1 MYKEAEELLRSIVGD
16 IEIVFSD
23 TPDPKL
29 GDFSSTV
36 AFNLAKKTKKNP
48 NDVAKEIISDLKTKK
63 TRYIKEIKNMGPYIN
78 FFVDYD
84 TFGYDLLKKI
94 LDEDWEI
101 EEKKEKVIVEHTS
114 ANPNKPLHMG
124 HLRNA
129 ILGDTLARIFKFLR
143 YNTEIQNYI
152 DDLGIQVAETLWSY
166 KNLKFDENKKFDHLL
181 GEIYVEV
188 EKIKDYKI
196 EKEIRAL
203 NKEMEEDSS
212 VSRPFVERCL
222 KAQLKTLSDLDISYD
237 VLIFESDLIKSKI
250 FDEAYEKIKQ
260 SKDIVLEEGGEN
272 KGCLVMKLGNIFP
285 DMENPDKI
293 LIRSDGTATYT
304 GKDVAYHLWKF
315 GLVERNMKY
324 LKWNSLYKSF
334 SEGET
339 KDFGNGNT
347 VINVIGVEQ
356 RYPQEVVKLSLELL
370 GYSKKAENFYHLA
383 YEHVSLP
390 EEKFSG
396 RKGTWIG
403 YTGDELIEEAFLKA
417 KEEVE
422 SRRHDLPEEKKVKI
436 AKAVASGAIRYN
448 IVKYAPEKKI
458 IFRWKDALNFEGDS
472 SPYIQYAH
480 ARCCSILKKAELS
493 DFTPNFSDSEE
504 KKLIKTLYKF
514 VIETEKACNLKRPHI
529 LTKYLNDLA
538 TVFNSFYNS
547 LKVLGSEEEAQRLA
561 LVKTTQI
568 VLKKGLSLLGIE
580 ALEEM

>member
-23 TPDPKL
+23 TPDSKL

-36 AFNLAKKTKKNP
+36 AFAMAKKMKKNP
-48 NDVAKEIISDLKTKK
+48 KEVAEEIISNLKTKK
-63 TRYIKEIKNMGPYIN
+63 MKYIKEIRNVGPYIN
-78 FFVDYD
+78 FFINYD
-84 TFGYDLLKKI
+84 TLGHDLLKNI
-94 LDEDWEI
+94 LNEEWKI

-114 ANPNKPLHMG
+114 TNPNKPLHMG

-129 ILGDTLARIFKFLR
+129 ILGDTLARIFKFLK

-152 DDLGIQVAETLWSY
+152 DDLGIQVAETLWGY

-181 GEIYVEV
+181 GEIYVEA

-203 NKEMEEDSS
+203 NKEMEESGI
-212 VSRPFVERCL
+212 SREFVERCL
-222 KAQLKTLSDLDISYD
+222 KAQLETLSELNISYD
-237 VLIFESDLIKSKI
+237 VLVFESDLIRSKI

-272 KGCLVMKLGNIFP
+272 IGCLVMKLGNIFP

-315 GLVERNMKY
+315 GLVEKNMKY

-339 KDFGNGNT
+339 KDFGNGDI

-356 RYPQEVVKLSLELL
+356 IYPQEVVKLSLELL
-370 GYSKKAENFYHLA
+370 GYYEKAENFYHLA

-403 YTGDELIEEAFLKA
+403 YTVDELLEEAFLKA

-422 SRRHDLPEEKKVKI
+422 SRRSDLPEEKKVKI

-448 IVKYAPEKKI
+448 IIKYAPEKKI
-458 IFRWKDALNFEGDS
+458 TFRWKDALNFEGDS
-472 SPYIQYAH
+472 SPYLQYAH

-493 DFTPNFSDSEE
+493 DFIPNFSDSEE
-504 KKLIKTLYKF
+504 KELIKTLYEF

-529 LTKYLNDLA
+529 VTKYLNDLA

-547 LKVLGSEEEAQRLA
+547 LKVLGSEKEAQRLT
-561 LVKTTQI
+561 LVKATQI

>member
-23 TPDPKL
+23 TPDSKL

-36 AFNLAKKTKKNP
+36 AFAMAKKMKKNP
-48 NDVAKEIISDLKTKK
+48 KEVAEEIISNLKTKK
-63 TRYIKEIKNMGPYIN
+63 MKYIKEIRNVGPYIN
-78 FFVDYD
+78 FFINYD
-84 TFGYDLLKKI
+84 TLGHDLLKNI
-94 LDEDWEI
+94 LNEKWEI

-114 ANPNKPLHMG
+114 TNPNKPLHMG

-129 ILGDTLARIFKFLR
+129 ILGDTLARIFKFLK

-152 DDLGIQVAETLWSY
+152 DDLGIQVAETLWGY

-181 GEIYVEV
+181 GEIYVEA

-203 NKEMEEDSS
+203 NKEMEESGI
-212 VSRPFVERCL
+212 SREFVERCL
-222 KAQLKTLSDLDISYD
+222 KAQLETLSKLNISYD
-237 VLIFESDLIKSKI
+237 VLVFESDLIRSKI

-260 SKDIVLEEGGEN
+260 SKDIVLEEEGEN
-272 KGCLVMKLGNIFP
+272 KDCLVMKLGNIFP

-315 GLVERNMKY
+315 GLVEKNMRY

-339 KDFGNGNT
+339 KDFGNGDI

-356 RYPQEVVKLSLELL
+356 IYPQEVVKLSLELL
-370 GYSKKAENFYHLA
+370 GYYEKAENFYHLA

-403 YTGDELIEEAFLKA
+403 YTVDELLEEAFLKA

-422 SRRHDLPEEKKVKI
+422 SRRSDLPEEKKVEI

-448 IVKYAPEKKI
+448 IIKYAPEKKI
-458 IFRWKDALNFEGDS
+458 TFRWKDALNFEGDS
-472 SPYIQYAH
+472 SPYLQYAH

-493 DFTPNFSDSEE
+493 DFIPNFSDSEE
-504 KKLIKTLYKF
+504 KELIKTLYEF

-529 LTKYLNDLA
+529 VTKYLNDLA

-547 LKVLGSEEEAQRLA
+547 LKVLGSEKEAQRLT
-561 LVKTTQI
+561 LVKATQI

>member
-36 AFNLAKKTKKNP
+36 AFTMAKKMKKNP
-48 NDVAKEIISDLKTKK
+48 KEAAEEIISNLKTKK
-63 TRYIKEIKNMGPYIN
+63 MGYIKEIRNVGPYIN
-78 FFVDYD
+78 FFINYD
-84 TFGYDLLKKI
+84 ALGHDLLKNI
-94 LDEDWEI
+94 LNEKWEI

-114 ANPNKPLHMG
+114 TNPNKPLHMG

-152 DDLGIQVAETLWSY
+152 DDLGIQVAETLWGY

-203 NKEMEEDSS
+203 NKEMEESGI
-212 VSRPFVERCL
+212 SREFVERCL
-222 KAQLKTLSDLDISYD
+222 KAQLETVSELNISYD
-237 VLIFESDLIKSKI
+237 VLVFESDLIRSKI

-272 KGCLVMKLGNIFP
+272 IGCLVMKLGNIFP

-315 GLVERNMKY
+315 GLVERNMRY
-324 LKWNSLYKSF
+324 LKWNSIYKSF

-339 KDFGNGNT
+339 RDFGNGDI

-356 RYPQEVVKLSLELL
+356 IYPQEVVKLSLELL
-370 GYSKKAENFYHLA
+370 GYYEKAENFYHLA

-403 YTGDELIEEAFLKA
+403 YTVDELLEEAFLKA

-422 SRRHDLPEEKKVKI
+422 SRRSDLPEEKKVKI

-448 IVKYAPEKKI
+448 IIKYAPEKKI
-458 IFRWKDALNFEGDS
+458 TFRWKDALNFEGDS
-472 SPYIQYAH
+472 SPYLQYAH

-493 DFTPNFSDSEE
+493 DFIPNFSDSEE
-504 KKLIKTLYKF
+504 KELIKTLYEF
-514 VIETEKACNLKRPHI
+514 VIETEKACNMKRSHI
-529 LTKYLNDLA
+529 VTKYLNDLA

-547 LKVLGSEEEAQRLA
+547 LKVLGSEKEAQRLT
-561 LVKTTQI
+561 LVKATQI
-568 VLKKGLSLLGIE
+568 VLKKGLFLLGIE

>member
-23 TPDPKL
+23 TPDSKL

-36 AFNLAKKTKKNP
+36 AFAMAKKMKKNP
-48 NDVAKEIISDLKTKK
+48 KEVAEEIISNLKTKK
-63 TRYIKEIKNMGPYIN
+63 MKYIKEIRNVGPYIN
-78 FFVDYD
+78 FFINYD
-84 TFGYDLLKKI
+84 TLGHDLLKNI
-94 LDEDWEI
+94 LNEKWKI

-114 ANPNKPLHMG
+114 TNPNKPLHMG

-129 ILGDTLARIFKFLR
+129 ILGDTLARIFKFLK

-152 DDLGIQVAETLWSY
+152 DDLGIQVAETLWGY

-181 GEIYVEV
+181 GEIYVEA

-203 NKEMEEDSS
+203 NKEMEESGI
-212 VSRPFVERCL
+212 SREFVERCL
-222 KAQLKTLSDLDISYD
+222 KAQLETLSKLNISYD
-237 VLIFESDLIKSKI
+237 VLVFESDLIRSKI

-260 SKDIVLEEGGEN
+260 SKDIVLEEEGEN
-272 KGCLVMKLGNIFP
+272 KDCLVMKLGNIFP

-315 GLVERNMKY
+315 GLVEKNMRY

-339 KDFGNGNT
+339 KDFGNGDI

-356 RYPQEVVKLSLELL
+356 IYPQEVVKLSLELL
-370 GYSKKAENFYHLA
+370 GYYEKAENFYHLA

-403 YTGDELIEEAFLKA
+403 YTVDELLEEAFLKA

-422 SRRHDLPEEKKVKI
+422 SRRSDLPEEKKVEI

-448 IVKYAPEKKI
+448 IIKYAPEKKI
-458 IFRWKDALNFEGDS
+458 TFRWKDALNFEGDS
-472 SPYIQYAH
+472 SPYLQYAH

-493 DFTPNFSDSEE
+493 DFIPNFSDPEE
-504 KKLIKTLYKF
+504 KELIKTLYEF

-529 LTKYLNDLA
+529 VTKYLNDLA

-547 LKVLGSEEEAQRLA
+547 LKVLGSEKEAQRLT
-561 LVKTTQI
+561 LVKATQI

>member
-1 MYKEAEELLRSIVGD
+1 MYKEAKELLRSIVGD
-16 IEIVFSD
+16 TEIIFSD

-36 AFNLAKKTKKNP
+36 AFAMAKKMKKNP
-48 NDVAKEIISDLKTKK
+48 KEVAEEIISNLKTKK
-63 TRYIKEIKNMGPYIN
+63 MRYIKEVRNVGPYIN
-78 FFVDYD
+78 FFINYD
-84 TFGYDLLKKI
+84 ILGHDLLKNI
-94 LDEDWEI
+94 LNEEWKI

-114 ANPNKPLHMG
+114 TNPNKPLHMG

-129 ILGDTLARIFKFLR
+129 ILGDTLARIFKFLK

-152 DDLGIQVAETLWSY
+152 DDLGIQVAETLWGY

-196 EKEIRAL
+196 EKEIKAL
-203 NKEMEEDSS
+203 NKEMEESGI
-212 VSRPFVERCL
+212 SREFVERCL
-222 KAQLKTLSDLDISYD
+222 KAQLKTLSELNISYD
-237 VLIFESDLIKSKI
+237 VLIFENDLIRSKI
-250 FDEAYEKIKQ
+250 FDEAYEKIKK
-260 SKDIVLEEGGEN
+260 SKDIVLEEEGEN

-315 GLVERNMKY
+315 GLVEKNMRY

-334 SEGET
+334 SKGET
-339 KDFGNGNT
+339 KDFGNGDII
-347 VINVIGVEQ
+347 INVIGVEQ
-356 RYPQEVVKLSLELL
+356 IYPQEVVKLSLELL
-370 GYSKKAENFYHLA
+370 GYKDKAENFYHLA

-403 YTGDELIEEAFLKA
+403 YTVDELLEEAFLKA

-422 SRRHDLPEEKKVKI
+422 SRRSDLPEEKKVKI
-436 AKAVASGAIRYN
+436 ARAVASGAIRYN
-448 IVKYAPEKKI
+448 IIKYAPEKKI
-458 IFRWKDALNFEGDS
+458 TFRWKDALNFEGDS
-472 SPYIQYAH
+472 SPYLQYAH

-493 DFTPNFSDSEE
+493 DFIPNFSDPEE
-504 KKLIKTLYKF
+504 KELIKTLYEF

-529 LTKYLNDLA
+529 VTKYLNDLA

-547 LKVLGSEEEAQRLA
+547 LKVLGSEKEAQRLT
-561 LVKTTQI
+561 LVKSTQI
-568 VLKKGLSLLGIE
+568 VLKRGLSLLGIE